1 MITFGGSK
9 GACSD
14 LSVYN
19 TMCVTAQL
27 AYLCRSTCIQIEFQ
41 KKSQIVQYRSN
52 FWYIIY
58 NPTGYIIIMLGSY
71 FIGSGVNATAIQLT
85 SEISGVRS
93 K

>member
-27 AYLCRSTCIQIEFQ
+27 AYLCRSTCIQIEL
-41 KKSQIVQYRSN
+41 V
-52 FWYIIY
+52 Y

-71 FIGSGVNATAIQLT
+71 FIGSGALSI
-85 SEISGVRS
+85 
-93 K
+93 